1 MMRIIDESNYTEHG
15 IGAKAG
21 SLFLAKEKGIRV
33 PAFFCVG
40 FDAGEGLPQS
50 AGGQF
55 AGADGAA
62 VRALELGEAGDSE
75 IYAYMDAH
83 FQDTG
88 LFSVR
93 SSSSVEDGETA
104 SFAGQFATYLNV
116 PREELLSRIK
126 ACFESLYSSM
136 AAIYLE
142 KTGGDAAGLS
152 MSVIVQEMVDAE
164 LSGVIFTAN
173 PQGLLSETVVV
184 CGAGTG
190 NNVVEDKTPVTT
202 YYYSNIDKL
211 YYYEREPGAPL
222 LGDLLESA
230 VDVSCKLKDIFGEL
244 LDIEYAIRDGVL
256 SVLQVRPITTLDPR
270 RPTVL
275 DNSNIVESYPGVS
288 LPLTCSFVKDAYS
301 GVFRGLARRVL
312 KSGRLLRKYDPV
324 LREMVGN
331 ANGRMYYKI
340 SNWYELIK
348 CLPFSKRII
357 PVWQEMMGVANKE
370 YDGARQKTP
379 RLQTIR
385 TYVGCGLEFLAVP
398 RNMDRL
404 ARDFSGVRKL
414 FEEAYTGSLGNREL
428 LKLYDAIGDAV
439 LKKWDI
445 TLLNDLYAFVFT
457 GLFKARLR
465 KLGVENAEEQTNR
478 YLSGI
483 GSIES
488 LKPVRELVSLA
499 VLAVKEGVAGD
510 LADLKDDDKVK
521 AYLKGGNPS
530 FAAAFKRYIRLYGD
544 RSLEELKLESVTFR
558 TSPATLVK
566 KLLEYTGDRDKLAR
580 LAEAFSR
587 EEAPP
592 FTDGIPHKGGALDRK
607 LLESFSKRAVL
618 GIKNR
623 ELSRLNRCRI
633 YGMVRTIFRSMGENL
648 YREGILS
655 GPGDIFYL
663 TVDEVFAA
671 ARESGAATE
680 AEAAGKAT
688 VEAGGAVAA
697 GTAGKA
703 AGKAAVEAEEKAVGG
718 RGEGLK
724 ALIEKR
730 KADYDLYKRLPAF
743 SRLIFAGEVFDKSH
757 RSVNSAPVAAAP
769 GGMKGTPCSGG
780 IVTGEVVVIDRIEA
794 AVHVKD
800 KILVAKMTDPGWVF
814 LLTLAKGIIS
824 EKGSLLSHTAIISR
838 ELHIPSIVG
847 VKNITEILKT
857 GDTVRMD
864 GSTGEIVKVGEE
876 IVSGNKV

>member
-1 MMRIIDESNYTEHG
+1 
-15 IGAKAG
+15 
-21 SLFLAKEKGIRV
+21 
-33 PAFFCVG
+33 
-40 FDAGEGLPQS
+40 
-50 AGGQF
+50 
-55 AGADGAA
+55 
-62 VRALELGEAGDSE
+62 
-75 IYAYMDAH
+75 
-83 FQDTG
+83 
-88 LFSVR
+88 
-93 SSSSVEDGETA
+93 
-104 SFAGQFATYLNV
+104 
-116 PREELLSRIK
+116 
-126 ACFESLYSSM
+126 
-136 AAIYLE
+136 
-142 KTGGDAAGLS
+142 
-152 MSVIVQEMVDAE
+152 
-164 LSGVIFTAN
+164 
-173 PQGLLSETVVV
+173 
-184 CGAGTG
+184 
-190 NNVVEDKTPVTT
+190 
-202 YYYSNIDKL
+202 
-211 YYYEREPGAPL
+211 
-222 LGDLLESA
+222 
-230 VDVSCKLKDIFGEL
+230 
-244 LDIEYAIRDGVL
+244 
-256 SVLQVRPITTLDPR
+256 
-270 RPTVL
+270 
-275 DNSNIVESYPGVS
+275 
-288 LPLTCSFVKDAYS
+288 
-301 GVFRGLARRVL
+301 
-312 KSGRLLRKYDPV
+312 
-324 LREMVGN
+324 
-331 ANGRMYYKI
+331 
-340 SNWYELIK
+340 
-348 CLPFSKRII
+348 
-357 PVWQEMMGVANKE
+357 
-370 YDGARQKTP
+370 
-379 RLQTIR
+379 
-385 TYVGCGLEFLAVP
+385 
-398 RNMDRL
+398 
-404 ARDFSGVRKL
+404 
-414 FEEAYTGSLGNREL
+414 
-428 LKLYDAIGDAV
+428 
-439 LKKWDI
+439 
-445 TLLNDLYAFVFT
+445 
-457 GLFKARLR
+457 
-465 KLGVENAEEQTNR
+465 VENAEEQTNR

-530 FAAAFKRYIRLYGD
+530 FAAAFKSYIRLYGD

-633 YGMVRTIFRSMGENL
+633 YGMVRTIFRSIGENL
-648 YREGILS
+648 YREGALT

-663 TVDEVFAA
+663 TVNEVFAA
-671 ARESGAATE
+671 VGESGAATE
-680 AEAAGKAT
+680 AEAT
-688 VEAGGAVAA
+688 
-697 GTAGKA
+697 
-703 AGKAAVEAEEKAVGG
+703 GKAAVEAEEKAVGG
-718 RGEGLK
+718 RREGLK